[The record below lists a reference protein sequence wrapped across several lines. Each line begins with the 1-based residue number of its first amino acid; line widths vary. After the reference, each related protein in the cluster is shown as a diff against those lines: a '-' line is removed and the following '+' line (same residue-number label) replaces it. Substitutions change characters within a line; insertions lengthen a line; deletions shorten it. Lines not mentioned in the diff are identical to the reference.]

1 MWETRCET
9 IFEEQHCTE
18 RLDVWTM
25 EVYQSGEFW
34 CVTAWQVKA
43 HGLVSLPL
51 PNLAAESQQQAKAN
65 ATRWLIEKLQGELDQ
80 LTTGEKAN
88 PAPPAVDNI
97 PCGSCHEI
105 QPINQLDP
113 CHVCSEYTCSNC
125 LAPMFDEVDQPAGHI
140 CNRCIER
147 VAQRLGY

>member
-25 EVYQSGEFW
+25 EVYQSGGFW

-80 LTTGEKAN
+80 LTAGDEAS
-88 PAPPAVDNI
+88 PAPPAVVED
-97 PCGSCHEI
+97 
-105 QPINQLDP
+105 DP
-113 CHVCSEYTCSNC
+113 DPFE
-125 LAPMFDEVDQPAGHI
+125 LWADQWWEDDSVLPWG
-140 CNRCIER
+140 ED
-147 VAQRLGY
+147 